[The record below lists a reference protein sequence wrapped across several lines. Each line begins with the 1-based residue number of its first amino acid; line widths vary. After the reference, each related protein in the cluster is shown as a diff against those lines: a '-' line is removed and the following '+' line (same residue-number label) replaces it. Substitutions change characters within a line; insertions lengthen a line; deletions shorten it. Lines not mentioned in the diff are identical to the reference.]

1 MEHPDRCC
9 AIIAFILGNAVS
21 DTCILAGVLHDSTR
35 VKLIAELE
43 VEKKGTGCSNHGG
56 KYDGTS
62 LEQDHA
68 ERAVFL
74 TQVVDVFLL
83 AATFLL
89 KARDASA
96 VLEAVAGAV

>member
-9 AIIAFILGNAVS
+9 AIIAFILCNAVGN
-21 DTCILAGVLHDSTR
+21 TCILACVFHDSTR

-43 VEKKGTGCSNHGG
+43 VEKKGAGCSNHGG

-68 ERAVFL
+68 ERAVSL

-83 AATFLL
+83 AATFIL
-89 KARDASA
+89 KAGDAAA